1 MADWKNVEIHKNQV
15 QYNTG
20 RAVLIKCPNNSQY
33 AGYCFWH
40 PAKLVRQAYGNRSKL
55 SIGYT
60 DDFQFHLIKKGQG
73 RYNFKDTIAEA
84 DIDAEEFEQMY
95 K

>member
-1 MADWKNVEIHKNQV
+1 MTGWKNAEIYKDQV
-15 QYNTG
+15 QYDTG

-40 PAKLVRQAYGNRSKL
+40 PAKLVRKVYSDRSKL

-60 DDFQFHLIKKGQG
+60 DDFTFHLIKKGQG

-84 DIDAEEFEQMY
+84 DIDAEEFAAMY